1 MLGSYQESG
10 ENCLSFQAGLTLN
23 PIGYHFFSH
32 MGWKPSF
39 PILIKLQTKHHET
52 SHKMLE

>member
-1 MLGSYQESG
+1 MLGSYQESR